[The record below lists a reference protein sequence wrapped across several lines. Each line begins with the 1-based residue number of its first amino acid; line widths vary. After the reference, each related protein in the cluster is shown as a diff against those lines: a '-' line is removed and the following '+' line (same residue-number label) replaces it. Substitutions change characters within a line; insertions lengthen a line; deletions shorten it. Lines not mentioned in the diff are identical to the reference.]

1 MFKSILK
8 KASDPSRSDQSVKYH
23 ISDGIDDDVVETTE
37 SLPNGPSPEVQDV
50 KLTNLTQIETV
61 ETNNIANKIA
71 EYVTANKPKLYI
83 LTPCFGGMCYVNYI
97 QSMVATMELFRSF
110 QIPLKFEFCKSDSL
124 VPRARNNLIAKAMA
138 DPDTTHVLF
147 IDNDI
152 MWNPVDIL
160 RMIVANKPLIGGI
173 YPLKRYDWSKLV
185 KDPLNPYN
193 TNMVQSIL
201 TKKKNSTLNGYMSDE
216 AMIQASL
223 LKYNVNYLTNYM
235 NIENNTAKVRHIP
248 TGFMLI
254 QRVAIETMFEAY
266 KETKYTDDVGYLET
280 HENPFAY
287 ALFDCGVEDGHY
299 FSEDWLFC
307 ERWLRIGGEVWA
319 DVSVNLT
326 HTGTEDYRGS
336 YIASM
341 V

>member
-8 KASDPSRSDQSVKYH
+8 KTSESSSHSENSVKYH
-23 ISDGIDDDVVETTE
+23 ISDGIDDDIVETDALIE
-37 SLPNGPSPEVQDV
+37 PSPEVQDV
-50 KLTNLTQIETV
+50 KLTNITQIETV
-61 ETNNIANKIA
+61 ETNNIANQIS
-71 EYVTANKPKLYI
+71 EYVTANKPKVYI

-97 QSMVATMELFRSF
+97 QSMVATMDLFRSF

-193 TNMVQSIL
+193 TNLVQSIL
-201 TKKKNSTLNGYMSDE
+201 TKKRNSSLNGYMSDE

-254 QRVAIETMFEAY
+254 QRTMIETMFEAY
-266 KETKYTDDVGYLET
+266 KDTKYTDDVGYLET